1 MRWVSIKILTADATT
16 DAGELG
22 ILRSL
27 AKLCKGSLGSKCIVQ
42 LLDEF
47 SHQGPNGTHQC
58 LVFELLGPTVDMV
71 TSDYYSVYSD
81 PEESLE
87 PDIVLKISEQ
97 LLKAIAF
104 MHEAGYVHGGRISY
118 EMLAVLQSIILLL
131 FSAADLQQILVAGTL
146 PLRAATCPRQPE
158 KTFSTSLEAQSQRS

>member
-1 MRWVSIKILTADATT
+1 MTADATT
-16 DAGELG
+16 DSGELG

-47 SHQGPNGTHQC
+47 THQGPNGTHQC
-58 LVFELLGPTVDMV
+58 LVFELLGPTVDML

-87 PDIVLKISEQ
+87 PDVVLKISEQ

-104 MHEAGYVHGGRISY
+104 IHEAGYVHGGTISY
-118 EMLAVLQSIILLL
+118 EMLAVLRHIAIRFCS
-131 FSAADLQQILVAGTL
+131 
-146 PLRAATCPRQPE
+146 
-158 KTFSTSLEAQSQRS
+158 

>member
-1 MRWVSIKILTADATT
+1 MTADATT
-16 DAGELG
+16 DSGELS

-27 AKLCKGSLGSKCIVQ
+27 DKLCKGSLGTECIVQ

-71 TSDYYSVYSD
+71 TSDYYSVDND

-97 LLKAIAF
+97 LLKAITF
-104 MHEAGYVHGGRISY
+104 LHEAGYVHGGMISY
-118 EMLAVLQSIILLL
+118 ETLAVVQSITLPF
-131 FSAADLQQILVAGTL
+131 FSAADLQQISVAGTL
-146 PLRAATCPRQPE
+146 PSRVATCPRQLK
-158 KTFSTSLEAQSQRS
+158 KTFSIFLEALSQRS